1 MGTNSI
7 GKSWTSR
14 YKTSKT
20 TKDAQINQ
28 EELLNDVKKYVQ
40 GCQKCQQNNV
50 QHIEKAE
57 ELYSLEIP
65 QRLWQEVNINIIG
78 LLLRSNVKNAIVVIV
93 DQFTKI
99 IRLSATTTVILL
111 EKIAKIYRND
121 MENSWSSEEDY

>member
-1 MGTNSI
+1 LGTNSI